1 MFIIEAVPK
10 VSINGQMSI
19 NENKGKNVILFL
31 IEIFLKFHRDT
42 PKDVYLVLLRI
53 FFSFSLRFILGTHSS
68 YHKKV
73 S

>member
-31 IEIFLKFHRDT
+31 IEIFLKFHLDT
-42 PKDVYLVLLRI
+42 P
-53 FFSFSLRFILGTHSS
+53 
-68 YHKKV
+68 
-73 S
+73 